1 VNDRPPRFLIVR
13 LGSLGDVIHAIPA
26 VAALKHR
33 YPGGT
38 IDWVVDPRYADL
50 VRLVTV
56 VGSVYPFDPRGALSA
71 LTAWRRLRA
80 ARVGAQGR
88 TGSGHE
94 YDAVIDLQGLLK
106 SAVLA
111 RSVGARRTIGFSR
124 RHLREPMARFFYSET
139 VDPGDAAHVIQK
151 GIGLMR
157 AVGVDDPSIAFPVAV
172 PRSNAA
178 DAVAARVGSSG
189 YVLINPGAA
198 WPNKRWPPE
207 RFGALAAAIRE
218 RRGLRSVVLWG
229 PGEEAAASAVV
240 AASGGAAEQAPATS
254 ITDILAIAK
263 GASLMVSGDTGP
275 LHIAGAVGT
284 PIVALFGPT
293 RAERNGPWSPADIS
307 ISRIDQCVCHYERRC
322 RRAQP
327 CIDDISVDDVVA
339 AVERRVAA
347 R

>member
-1 VNDRPPRFLIVR
+1 MNDHAPRFLIVR

-26 VAALKHR
+26 VAALKRR

-80 ARVGAQGR
+80 EAVRGN
-88 TGSGHE
+88 E
-94 YDAVIDLQGLLK
+94 YDAVVDLQGLVK

-139 VDPGDAAHVIQK
+139 VDPGDAAHVIQQ

-157 AVGVDDPSIAFPVAV
+157 AVGVDDPSIAFPIAV
-172 PRSNAA
+172 PRSDAA

-198 WPNKRWPPE
+198 WPNKRWPPA

-229 PGEEAAASAVV
+229 PGEEAAASSVV

-254 ITDILAIAK
+254 ITDILAIAT